1 VQIRTPQA
9 LGATVRG
16 QRQKLKM
23 TQATLA
29 EAAGVSRAWL
39 TEFERGKPTVELGR
53 VLAVVA
59 ALGLTLEVRIGDPPA
74 APAGKQATGL
84 HALLEEY
91 DKGDGDD

>member
-1 VQIRTPQA
+1 VQIRTPQV

-16 QRQKLKM
+16 QRQKLKL
-23 TQATLA
+23 TQASLA

-53 VLAVVA
+53 VLAVIA
-59 ALGLTLEVRIGDPPA
+59 ALGLTLELRIGDPPA
-74 APAGKQATGL
+74 AEKEPIGL

-91 DKGDGDD
+91 DKGDGHA

>member
-1 VQIRTPQA
+1 
-9 LGATVRG
+9 L
-16 QRQKLKM
+16 KL

-53 VLAVVA
+53 VLAVLA
-59 ALGLTLEVRIGDPPA
+59 ALGITLELRIGDLPA
-74 APAGKQATGL
+74 SPAGNEAIGL

-91 DKGDGDD
+91 DKGDGHA